1 MPTTDPS
8 IQWSPT
14 LAKSIDGSHSLA
26 EQLLA
31 LRFLEGRGYE
41 FVSITPDAHGPPWNI
56 VFMRQLL
63 HGQPGADLHLVADSA
78 AAPEGARIIWRG
90 AIHIEGMLQ
99 QVAACRW

>member
-1 MPTTDPS
+1 MLTTDPAVQPRS
-8 IQWSPT
+8 T
-14 LAKSIDGSHSLA
+14 LAKSIDGSRPLA

-56 VFMRQLL
+56 VFMRQLSSAQS
-63 HGQPGADLHLVADSA
+63 HSHLHLVPA
-78 AAPEGARIIWRG
+78 AAVPDGARIIWRG